1 VTPEK
6 EPRGRSAEPD
16 SARRGRGRPRSEEA
30 HRAILAAVVELLPEH
45 GLKGLTIEA
54 VAARAGVGK
63 TTIYRRWKT
72 KNELIVE
79 AIEQLRPPGPAPDT
93 GTFRGDLDAMVDL
106 QRERL
111 EASQLPRMMPRVL
124 GEASEDP
131 DLHAEIVTR
140 AVLPIRALLAQI
152 VRQGVERGELREDV
166 DVEAVVD
173 VLHALPVYRLLLAG
187 GAMSSIAGVPER
199 IAPLLLEGISSS
211 SAGPRSARRRSSGSS
226 RARRARS
233 G

>member
-1 VTPEK
+1 MTPEK
-6 EPRGRSAEPD
+6 EPRGRRAEPD

-152 VRQGVERGELREDV
+152 VRQGVERGELRPELDLELATDIV
-166 DVEAVVD
+166 HGTV
-173 VLHALPVYRLLLAG
+173 VYRILARQGDLL
-187 GAMSSIAGVPER
+187 GATAAVPQV
-199 IAPLLLEGISSS
+199 LDLM
-211 SAGPRSARRRSSGSS
+211 RSQ
-226 RARRARS
+226 
-233 G
+233 